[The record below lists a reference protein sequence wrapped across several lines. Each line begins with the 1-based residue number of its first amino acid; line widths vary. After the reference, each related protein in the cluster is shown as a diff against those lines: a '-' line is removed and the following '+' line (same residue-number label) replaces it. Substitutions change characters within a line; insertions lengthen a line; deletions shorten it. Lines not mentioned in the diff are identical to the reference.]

1 MDPAELRALLAAHPA
16 VAIEPFGVRRDVR
29 CVRIADALALVERA
43 GHVVDEAELHA
54 LLTALGGQRLRLVD
68 PAGPEGAGPTG
79 RTGARPPRARRGR
92 VAPQPRRAKRG
103 APPLEA
109 LDVYELPARVFT
121 AGA

>member
-29 CVRIADALALVERA
+29 CVRVADALALVERA
-43 GHVVDEAELHA
+43 GHAVDEPELHV

-68 PAGPEGAGPTG
+68 PAGPEAAGTTG

-92 VAPQPRRAKRG
+92 VVPQPRRARRT
-103 APPLEA
+103 PPLEA
-109 LDVYELPARVFT
+109 LDVYELPARLFT
-121 AGA
+121 TDP